1 MTTRVALLTWA
12 GLLLLVAATVTLA
25 HVPMGIG
32 NTVASFGIAAVKA
45 ALILL
50 FFMKLWH
57 GRPLNRLAV
66 GVLILW
72 LGIMFGL
79 TFTDYLTR
87 PEVKMDDLPRDSRT
101 ATEAGDQARPAN

>member
-1 MTTRVALLTWA
+1 MTTRVAVLTWV

-32 NTVASFGIAAVKA
+32 NTVASFGIAALKA

-66 GVLILW
+66 GVLILF
-72 LGIMFGL
+72 LGILFGL

-87 PEVKMDDLPRDSRT
+87 PDVIMDHASPDTPGDRPQSG
-101 ATEAGDQARPAN
+101 AGG